1 MPKRLV
7 IGAAVCLV
15 VLAATVFIAVV
26 YAAQRIDSAVVADEL
41 QRARGAVS
49 RLATENVALTP
60 ERVARLGADLGLED
74 IRLIEPG
81 LAQPGDVTLAT
92 DSADGHLLAWQP
104 RQLGSEMFALLAP
117 LRLITAAIFLG
128 AVGIAFFRLYRLA
141 EELESRRQAADE
153 LARRDA
159 LTGLGNRLGFD
170 DAMAEA
176 LASGRPFGV
185 VTFDLDGFKRV
196 NDTQGHS
203 TGDELLRIVAAR
215 LDGRR
220 IGEDYA
226 ARIGGDEFAMLR
238 RDIAEPEQL
247 DELVADLSLTLAEP
261 IVIGTLSHR
270 VSSSFGSALCPVD
283 GTEADTLMRIADA
296 ALYRSKRDSAV
307 FRVSRRE
314 LGSRAG

>member
-26 YAAQRIDSAVVADEL
+26 YAAQRIDEAVVSDEV
-41 QRARGAVS
+41 QRTRGAIA
-49 RLATENVALTP
+49 RLAAENVALTP
-60 ERVARLGADLGLED
+60 ERVARLGADLGLQN
-74 IRLIEPG
+74 IRLIEPS
-81 LAQPGDVTLAT
+81 LAQPDDVTIPT
-92 DSADGHLLAWQP
+92 DDAEGRVLAWQP
-104 RQLGSEMFALLAP
+104 RQLGGEMFALLAP
-117 LRLITAAIFLG
+117 IRLITAAVFLG
-128 AVGIAFFRLYRLA
+128 AVGVAFFRLYRLA
-141 EELESRRQAADE
+141 EELESRRQAADL

-170 DAMAEA
+170 EAMAEA
-176 LASGRPFGV
+176 IAAGQPFGV

-203 TGDELLRIVAAR
+203 TGDELLRIIAAR
-215 LDGRR
+215 LGGRR
-220 IGEDYA
+220 IGGDFA

-238 RDIAEPEQL
+238 RDISEPEQL
-247 DELVADLSLTLAEP
+247 DELVADLSLALAEP
-261 IVIGTLSHR
+261 IIIGTVSHR

-283 GTEADTLMRIADA
+283 GADADTLMRIADA

-314 LGSRAG
+314 LGSRAS